1 MTDNRRGYQHTH
13 THTHARRHRLP
24 ERLKHIYIYVYISM
38 HVAVDCQLNTSG
50 KTADK
55 SDFQINIVYC
65 IRDVLVRLYLFAL
78 RSLNPL

>member
-13 THTHARRHRLP
+13 TRAQTQTAR
-24 ERLKHIYIYVYISM
+24 ETDVYIYISM

-78 RSLNPL
+78 GSLNPL

>member
-1 MTDNRRGYQHTH
+1 M
-13 THTHARRHRLP
+13 
-24 ERLKHIYIYVYISM
+24 YISM

-65 IRDVLVRLYLFAL
+65 IRDVIVRLYLFAL

>member
-1 MTDNRRGYQHTH
+1 
-13 THTHARRHRLP
+13 
-24 ERLKHIYIYVYISM
+24 M

-78 RSLNPL
+78 RSLNPLWNVLCWAYPVSGFRQ